1 MADYSDTIEDAGR
14 RFNVEPALIR
24 AVMMAESGGDPKA
37 RSRAGATGLMQI
49 MPDTAR
55 RLGVDASD
63 PVQSIYG
70 AANLLSQHL
79 DHYGNVPD
87 ALRAYNGGTDRSH
100 WTNAETS
107 AYPGAWHLFIR
118 PPLAPKAPLTWLR
131 NRKSRS
137 RPA

>member
-87 ALRAYNGGTDRSH
+87 ACAPIMGALIGRIGPMPKQALTQ
-100 WTNAETS
+100 
-107 AYPGAWHLFIR
+107 GAWHLFIR